1 MTVPSSAF
9 ILPPSSLPLSI
20 GPTRPD
26 EADAI
31 LAIARNVQVFDA
43 DEVATV
49 GELLSAYIE
58 QGALKSGYH
67 FLSCRADGCVVGFA
81 CYGPRA
87 LTHGT
92 FDLFW
97 IATDKQRQGRGI
109 GRALLHRV
117 AHEVK
122 ALGGRMVIAETS
134 GRADY
139 APTRR
144 FYEACG
150 YQRVATIADFY
161 APGDD
166 LVIYVQRLDAWEA
179 SDMPVST

>member
-1 MTVPSSAF
+1 MTDSPPTAQLHISATH
-9 ILPPSSLPLSI
+9 PA
-20 GPTRPD
+20 
-26 EADAI
+26 EAEAI

-43 DEVATV
+43 DEVGTV

-58 QGALKSGYH
+58 QGAPKSGYH
-67 FLSCRADGCVVGFA
+67 FLSCRADDRVVGFA

-87 LTHGT
+87 LTQGA

-97 IATDKQRQGRGI
+97 IATDKQTQGRGV
-109 GRALLHRV
+109 GRALLRRV
-117 AHEVK
+117 AQEVK

-150 YQRVATIADFY
+150 YRRAATIADFY

-166 LVIYVQRLDAWEA
+166 LVIYVQRLDACGA
-179 SDMPVST
+179 S